1 MYSDIKFIQLVVMRL
16 VRSLYLVITNHAI
29 SITLQVK
36 AYLSRLVVFITI
48 EYISVLPLLVSQRQS

>member
-16 VRSLYLVITNHAI
+16 VRSLYLGITNHAI

-36 AYLSRLVVFITI
+36 AYLSRLVVFITK
-48 EYISVLPLLVSQRQS
+48 EYISVLPVLVSQRQS